1 MKQKRFVGTLGAIA
15 LVSATAWTQ
24 FGVAHAVSFTP
35 PPNNAAPRQATGGAS
50 RGGFFTPPPNSSAP
64 RQATGGASRGGFFTP
79 PPGSSAPRQAT
90 GGASRG
96 GLFTPPPGRTAPQQ
110 ATGGA
115 SRGSFFTPPPSRT
128 APQQAAGGASRANT
142 YGTVAS
148 LTGLQSML
156 ALMPESFYGTTLQA
170 RPTVLVYVPASSAQE
185 GVFSLKDEAKNLV
198 YQMTVPVS
206 PTGGVMAITLPE
218 SAPELSVGQN
228 YQWFFAL
235 KLDGSLTPASPFVDG
250 WVQRIEPSSE
260 QSQSLAQAE
269 PISRIAALGSQ
280 GIWYDTAAEL
290 AALQVSQSDES
301 IAQHWEELLESVG
314 LADVA
319 AAPVITE

>member
-1 MKQKRFVGTLGAIA
+1 MKQKWFAGALGAIA

-24 FGVAHAVSFTP
+24 FGVAHAVFFVP
-35 PPNNAAPRQATGGAS
+35 PI
-50 RGGFFTPPPNSSAP
+50 NSSAP
-64 RQATGGASRGGFFTP
+64 RQATGGASRGGFFVP
-79 PPGSSAPRQAT
+79 PVSSSAPRQAT

-96 GLFTPPPGRTAPQQ
+96 SLFTPSPGRRAPQQ

-115 SRGSFFTPPPSRT
+115 SRGGLFAPPPGRSAPQQAMGGASRGSFFTPDPDRG

-142 YGTVAS
+142 YGTIAS
-148 LTGLQSML
+148 ATGLQSML
-156 ALMPESFYGTTLQA
+156 ALMPESFYGTTLEA
-170 RPTVLVYVPASSAQE
+170 RPTILVYVPASYAQE

-206 PTGGVMAITLPE
+206 SEGGVMAVTLPE
-218 SAPELSVGQN
+218 SAPALEVGQN

-235 KLDGSLTPASPFVDG
+235 KLDGALTPASPFVDG
-250 WVQRIEPSSE
+250 WVQRVAPSRE
-260 QSQSLAQAE
+260 QSLAFAQTD
-269 PISRIAALGSQ
+269 PITRIAALGAQ

-290 AALQVSQSDES
+290 AALQADQSDDL
-301 IAQHWEELLESVG
+301 IAGHWQELLESVG

-319 AAPVITE
+319 AAPMVN